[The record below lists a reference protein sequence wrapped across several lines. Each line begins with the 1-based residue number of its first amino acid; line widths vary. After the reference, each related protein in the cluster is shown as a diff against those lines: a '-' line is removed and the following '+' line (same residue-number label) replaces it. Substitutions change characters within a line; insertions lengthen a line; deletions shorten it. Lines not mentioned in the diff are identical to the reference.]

1 MIHWKANRLL
11 PSLLDGIL
19 SQNTQIELRFHVAS
33 CARCRKKLSELAL
46 SQELLERLPSSL
58 VPIEYSPS
66 SYARLASLSRWADD
80 TQYSD
85 PDRWK
90 VPMLG
95 VAGALTILVLAISA
109 STWVPDAG
117 FVDYTTGKIT
127 LASLPPDSSY
137 IPSRLR

>member
-19 SQNTQIELRFHVAS
+19 SRDSRLALRFHVAS
-33 CARCRKKLSELAL
+33 CARCRKKLSDLEL
-46 SQELLERLPSSL
+46 SQELLEQLPISL
-58 VPIEYSPS
+58 IPVEYSPS
-66 SYARLASLSRWADD
+66 SYARLASLSRWTDGSR
-80 TQYSD
+80 YRN

-90 VPMLG
+90 VPVLG
-95 VAGALTILVLAISA
+95 VAGALTVFFLAISA
-109 STWVPDAG
+109 STWAPDVG
-117 FVDYTTGKIT
+117 LVDHATTQVA